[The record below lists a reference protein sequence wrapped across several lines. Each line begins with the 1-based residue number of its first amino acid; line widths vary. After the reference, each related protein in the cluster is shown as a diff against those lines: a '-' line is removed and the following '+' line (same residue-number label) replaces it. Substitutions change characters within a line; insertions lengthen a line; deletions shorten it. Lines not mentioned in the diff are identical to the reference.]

1 MDFKT
6 REMTGASLDPVS
18 SEGVVLARYTLA
30 DAGGQVQPVESA
42 SGDFTFDNQSRQL
55 TLKAFGYSLSGTV
68 RTSSFTMT
76 GIDPNKFSTITITF
90 QR

>member
-1 MDFKT
+1 MEFKT

-30 DAGGQVQPVESA
+30 DAGGQGQPVESA